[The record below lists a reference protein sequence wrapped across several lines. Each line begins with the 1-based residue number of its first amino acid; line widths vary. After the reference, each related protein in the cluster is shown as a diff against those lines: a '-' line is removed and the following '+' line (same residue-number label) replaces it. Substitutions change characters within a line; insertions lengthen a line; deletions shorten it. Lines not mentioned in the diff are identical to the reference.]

1 VTLPVAISEIIFY
14 AAIVVVLLLP
24 LALLLKPRELRH
36 PINPLLLAFYLG
48 ALAFV
53 AWMLD
58 ARAGLSDSW
67 LVCAGFILAGF
78 GFSAALAVR
87 CRSRVDWCLG
97 LAFVAAM
104 VALHYCDLTP
114 VKPYR
119 RFYDGV
125 QTGMTQSEVVSLLH
139 RTFPD
144 GGRFRAPAQGVTGA
158 DCISFALEN
167 LDNHDHARL
176 IILSLR
182 EGKVASKAYV
192 PGAMY

>member
-1 VTLPVAISEIIFY
+1 VNFGTPSILYCWRFIS
-14 AAIVVVLLLP
+14 
-24 LALLLKPRELRH
+24 ALWHSLHGCLM
-36 PINPLLLAFYLG
+36 LG
-48 ALAFV
+48 LGY
-53 AWMLD
+53 
-58 ARAGLSDSW
+58 RTPGLSAPGLSSQ
-67 LVCAGFILAGF
+67 G
-78 GFSAALAVR
+78 SAFQPHWR
-87 CRSRVDWCLG
+87 CVAAHGLDWCLG

-144 GGRFRAPAQGVTGA
+144 GGRFRAPAPGVTRA